1 MNRTSWLALV
11 VASGAIF
18 GCANR
23 AEIVDV
29 PLQAT
34 PENAQHI
41 ARATL
46 SPVGNQTSVWLTVG
60 GVPHDLALPSR
71 LDTAI
76 YAGSCEHLSAKPAYE
91 TRQSNSVDYPSLAPR
106 TQHWAQ
112 APVALSELTKGDY
125 ALLIRTSPADGSRP
139 LFCGNIR
146 AG

>member
-1 MNRTSWLALV
+1 MNRASWLALV
-11 VASGAIF
+11 VAVGAIS
-18 GCANR
+18 GCAST
-23 AEIVDV
+23 EVVDV

-46 SPVGNQTSVWLTVG
+46 SPAGTQTSIMLNVG

-76 YAGSCEHLSAKPAYE
+76 YAGSCQHLAAQPAY
-91 TRQSNSVDYPSLAPR
+91 TTQQANSVDYPSMAPR
-106 TQHWAQ
+106 TKLWAQ

-125 ALLIRTSPADGSRP
+125 ALLVRTSPADGSRAI
-139 LFCGNIR
+139 FCGDIN